1 MTVRFL
7 FVAMRPILFAAAVAV
22 LALSACSGS
31 SGSSQAQL
39 AAEAK
44 WQHGQGGKYLA
55 QVAAYMEAVNRN
67 ADSAFLIG
75 SELATAAAF
84 ASAFPPPIDPGV
96 YKTVMLDYGTAGDD
110 VSGDNINDKVN
121 VNGFIAKVDAAG
133 ALLTSVKPPWGA
145 SLPGG
150 KNF

>member
-1 MTVRFL
+1 
-7 FVAMRPILFAAAVAV
+7 MRRILCTAAVAAI
-22 LALSACSGS
+22 ALSACSSS
-31 SGSSQAQL
+31 SGPSQAQL
-39 AAEAK
+39 AAETK

-75 SELATAAAF
+75 SELAAAAAF

-110 VSGDNINDKVN
+110 VSGENINDKVN
-121 VNGFIAKVDAAG
+121 ANGFVAKVDAAG

>member
-1 MTVRFL
+1 
-7 FVAMRPILFAAAVAV
+7 MRRILCTAAVAAI
-22 LALSACSGS
+22 ALSGCSSS
-31 SGSSQAQL
+31 SGPSQAQL
-39 AAEAK
+39 AAETK

-67 ADSAFLIG
+67 ADSAFIIG
-75 SELATAAAF
+75 SGLAATAAL

-110 VSGDNINDKVN
+110 VSGDNVNDKVN

>member
-1 MTVRFL
+1 
-7 FVAMRPILFAAAVAV
+7 MRRILCTAAVAAI
-22 LALSACSGS
+22 ALSGCSSS
-31 SGSSQAQL
+31 SGPSQAQL
-39 AAEAK
+39 AAETK
-44 WQHGQGGKYLA
+44 WQHGQGGQYLA

-67 ADSAFLIG
+67 ADSAFVIG
-75 SELATAAAF
+75 SELAATAAL
-84 ASAFPPPIDPGV
+84 ASAFPPPIDPDV

-121 VNGFIAKVDAAG
+121 VNGFIVKVDAAG

>member
-1 MTVRFL
+1 
-7 FVAMRPILFAAAVAV
+7 MRRILFAAVVAAI
-22 LALSACSGS
+22 ALSACSSS
-31 SGSSQAQL
+31 SGPSQAQL

-44 WQHGQGGKYLA
+44 WQQGQGGKYLA
-55 QVAAYMEAVNRN
+55 EVAAYMKAINTNV
-67 ADSAFLIG
+67 DSSFLTG

-84 ASAFPPPIDPGV
+84 ASAFPPPIDPGT

-110 VSGDNINDKVN
+110 ISGNNTSGTVN
-121 VNGFIAKVDAAG
+121 VNGFVAKVDAAG

>member
-1 MTVRFL
+1 
-7 FVAMRPILFAAAVAV
+7 MRRILFAVAV
-22 LALSACSGS
+22 VAIALCACSSG

-39 AAEAK
+39 AAETN
-44 WQHGQGGKYLA
+44 WQHGKGGKYLA
-55 QVAAYMEAVNRN
+55 QVAAYMEEVNKN

-75 SELATAAAF
+75 GELATAAAI

-110 VSGDNINDKVN
+110 ISGDNASDQVN
-121 VNGFIAKVDAAG
+121 VNGFIAKVNAAG